1 MSEPRHTN
9 RLIHEKSP
17 YLLQHAHNPVEWYP
31 WGEEAFARARE
42 ENKLVFLSIGY
53 STCHWCHVMERESFE
68 DLDVAAA
75 INTLTVPV
83 KVDREE
89 RPDVDQV
96 YMAVCQALNGSG
108 GWPLTVLLTP
118 DRTPFFAGTY
128 FPKRSRGGRIGVIEL
143 VRRAAALWEEEP
155 EKVRASGAGILDR
168 LRSIARESE
177 RGTLAPAVFEKA
189 AGLFREQFDP
199 ERGGFGPPPKFPTP
213 HNLVF
218 LLRRHRRT
226 GDPALLRMVTT
237 TLDAM
242 RRGGI
247 FDHVGFGFHRYAT
260 DARWLLPHFEKMLYD
275 QAGLA
280 LAYVEAHHATRDENY
295 ARTAREVFAYV
306 LRDLTSPEGAFYCGE
321 DADSEGVEGKFYVW
335 SRRELLELLGPADGE
350 LFCRTYGVL
359 EEGNFR
365 EEATGEETGLNI
377 PHLPRPIEACAVAE
391 GLEPPVLVERLE
403 RARRTIFERRE
414 GRVRP
419 HRDDKVLTGWNGL
432 MVSALAQGAR
442 ILADETY
449 ADAARRAAGFLL
461 TTMRREGRLV
471 RRYRDR
477 EAGIAAVAEDYA
489 FLARG
494 CLDLYG
500 ATWDLRWLR
509 EALSLSDELVRD
521 FRDPASGTLFD
532 TAHDAEDLVLR
543 PREAY
548 DGATPSANSVALEL
562 FARLGLLTGDPAW
575 TEKAHDIAAGFA
587 GRVAGYPAAFTQFL
601 SGAALLLEPTR
612 EVVIV
617 GDPDAEDTR
626 ALLEATR
633 SAYAPETSLL
643 LAAPSG
649 DGTEL
654 ASLAP
659 FAREMRPV
667 NGRPTAYVCERSS
680 CSEPMTDARQLHA
693 ALENPP

>member
-1 MSEPRHTN
+1 MSDSRHTN
-9 RLIHEKSP
+9 RLIEEKSP
-17 YLLQHAHNPVEWYP
+17 YLLQHAHNPVAWYP

-68 DLDVAAA
+68 DLDVAAVL
-75 INTLTVPV
+75 NTLTVPV

-96 YMAVCQALNGSG
+96 YMSVCQALNGSG

-118 DRTPFFAGTY
+118 DRVPFFAGTY
-128 FPKRSRGGRIGVIEL
+128 FPKRARGGRIGVIEL
-143 VRRAAALWEEEP
+143 VRRAAALWEEDP
-155 EKVRASGAGILDR
+155 EKVRASGEGILER
-168 LRSIARESE
+168 LRSIAGEPA
-177 RGTLAPAVFEKA
+177 RGTLAPGVFDKA
-189 AGLFREQFDP
+189 AGLFREQFDQ
-199 ERGGFGPPPKFPTP
+199 ERGGFGPAPKFPTP

-226 GDPALLRMVTT
+226 GDPALLRMVTA

-275 QAGLA
+275 QAGLTV
-280 LAYVEAHHATRDENY
+280 AYLEAHQATRQESY
-295 ARTAREVFAYV
+295 ARTAREVFSYV

-335 SRRELLELLGPADGE
+335 SRREVLELLGRGEGE
-350 LFCRTYGVL
+350 LFCRTYGIL

-377 PHLPRPIEACAVAE
+377 PHLARPIGACAEDE
-391 GLEPPVLVERLE
+391 GLAPLALAERLE
-403 RARRTIFERRE
+403 RARQALFARRE

-432 MVSALAQGAR
+432 MVSALAQGAQV
-442 ILADETY
+442 LGDEVYGT
-449 ADAARRAAGFLL
+449 AARRAAEFLL
-461 TTMRREGRLV
+461 ATMRRDGRLL
-471 RRYRDR
+471 RRYRDG
-477 EAGIAAVAEDYA
+477 EAGVAAVAEDYA

-500 ATWDLRWLR
+500 ATWDPRWIR
-509 EALSLSDELVRD
+509 EALSLSGELVRD

-532 TAHDAEDLVLR
+532 TAHDAEGLVLR

-548 DGATPSANSVALEL
+548 DGATPSANSVALEV
-562 FARLGLLTGDPAW
+562 FARLGLLTGDPQW
-575 TEKAHDIAAGFA
+575 TDKAHGIAAGFA

-612 EVVIV
+612 EVVLA
-617 GDPDAEDTR
+617 GDPGAEDTR
-626 ALLEATR
+626 ALLDAAR
-633 SAYAPETSLL
+633 SGYAPEASIL
-643 LAAPSG
+643 LAAPSAG
-649 DGTEL
+649 GEGLD
-654 ASLAP
+654 ALAP
-659 FAREMRPV
+659 FTREMRPA
-667 NGRPTAYVCERSS
+667 NGRATAYVCERSS
-680 CSEPMTDARQLHA
+680 CSAPITDAEHLRR